1 MANLKIIRDR
11 IKSVK
16 SIQKVTKAMKMV
28 AAAKMKKSQERMEQA
43 RPYSKNL
50 SEMIGHLLSDVD
62 LSSFP
67 LLSNRSVKRKAYV
80 VVAADR
86 GLAGAFNTNL
96 LKKAE
101 SEINKFGKDKTDIFC
116 IGKKSRDHFTK
127 RDYNVVDSFTDFW
140 SEMEFDTA
148 MMIGRSV
155 ISHFL
160 NEKVDEV
167 VVVYNYFLNVV
178 QQEVI
183 SEKLLPLSF
192 DKSQKVTVDRLYE
205 PSKEKLIETLIPRHL
220 NVQMWKFLLESYASE
235 QAARMLSMEN
245 ATTNAQDMIKNLTL
259 EFNKARQAAITTEM
273 LEIVGGAEA
282 LG

>member
-1 MANLKIIRDR
+1 M
-11 IKSVK
+11 
-16 SIQKVTKAMKMV
+16 
-28 AAAKMKKSQERMEQA
+28 
-43 RPYSKNL
+43 
-50 SEMIGHLLSDVD
+50 
-62 LSSFP
+62 
-67 LLSNRSVKRKAYV
+67 
-80 VVAADR
+80 
-86 GLAGAFNTNL
+86 
-96 LKKAE
+96 
-101 SEINKFGKDKTDIFC
+101 
-116 IGKKSRDHFTK
+116 
-127 RDYNVVDSFTDFW
+127 VDSFTDFW

-167 VVVYNYFLNVV
+167 FVVYNYFLNVV

-192 DKSQKVTVDRLYE
+192 DMSQKVTVDRLYE
-205 PSKEKLIETLIPRHL
+205 PSKEQLIETLIPRHL